1 MPTFV
6 ENFHFLRPLFLL
18 GLVPAVILVATL
30 GFLHSRNSSWHKAV
44 DASLLPFLLEQN
56 TRSRQYLPLYGLLSI
71 WVLSIIA
78 LAGPAWQQI
87 PSPVQEREDAMVIV
101 QDLSLSMYSTDLNP
115 SRLVRAQRKLI
126 DILDSRKEEGQT
138 ALVVYAGS
146 AHTVTPLTDDI
157 ATISNMVSAL
167 DPNIMPLL
175 GSKPEEAIRLAVE
188 LLENAQL
195 NEAKIMLVTD
205 GINRADLAG
214 IRDILNET
222 FHNLVILG
230 VGTEDGAPI
239 PTNDGFLRDQN
250 NAIVIPRLNSSLLEE
265 LAESVNGRYSDAV
278 LSDSDID
285 YLLEQ
290 TLLDETRNLRD
301 VEQEFDTWAEAGP
314 WLLLLV
320 LPLAALSFRR
330 GWLLS
335 ICFMFFISP
344 QQQAYALGWKDLWS
358 NKNQQGSQAFVTEEF
373 DTAADLFED
382 GNWRAASFY
391 RNGNYQ
397 SALNE
402 LNAQE
407 GLNAAYNKGNA
418 LARLERYAEAIA
430 AYDEVLA
437 EQPDHP
443 DALFNKAIVQNLLE
457 EQEDMQSD
465 DPQEG
470 EQGQEQEQN
479 ESEQSQSEQQQNQQ
493 QAQQNEQD
501 QENSEQSPE
510 QQQESEVT
518 DSDAG
523 QEQENEEE
531 QEGPDPQTAQTQ
543 ESAEEEQAMQQW
555 LGRIEDDPG
564 ELLRNKFR
572 YQTQQLLYEQLQN
585 PGTLGTGATDQIWKI
600 VLHSFYYYFFL
611 CLV

>member
-1 MPTFV
+1 MDVMPTFIA
-6 ENFHFLRPLFLL
+6 NFHFLRPLFLL
-18 GLVPAVILVATL
+18 GLIPAVILVVTL
-30 GFLHSRNSSWHKAV
+30 GFMHSRNSSWYKAV
-44 DASLLPFLLEQN
+44 DATLLPFLLEQN

-115 SRLVRAQRKLI
+115 SRLTRAQRKLI
-126 DILDSRKEEGQT
+126 DILNSRKQEGQT

-157 ATISNMVSAL
+157 ATISNMISAL

-175 GSKPEEAIRLAVE
+175 GSKPEEGVRLAVE

-195 NEAKIMLVTD
+195 DQAKIMLVTD

-222 FHNLVILG
+222 FHSLVILG
-230 VGTEDGAPI
+230 VGTEEGAPI

-250 NAIVIPRLNSSLLEE
+250 NAIVIPRLNRSLLEE
-265 LAESVNGRYSDAV
+265 LAESVNGRYTDAV
-278 LSDSDID
+278 LSDNDID

-335 ICFMFFISP
+335 ICLMFFISP
-344 QQQAYALGWKDLWS
+344 HQQAYALGWKDLWS

-373 DTAADLFED
+373 DNAADLFED
-382 GNWRAASFY
+382 GNWRAASYY

-397 SALNE
+397 AALNE

-407 GLNAAYNKGNA
+407 GLNPSYNKGNT
-418 LARLERYAEAIA
+418 LARLERYADAIT

-437 EQPDHP
+437 EQPDHA
-443 DALFNKAIVQNLLE
+443 DALFNKAIAQNLLE
-457 EQEDMQSD
+457 EQEKMQSE

-470 EQGQEQEQN
+470 EQGQEQEQS
-479 ESEQSQSEQQQNQQ
+479 ESEQSQSEQQQNQE
-493 QAQQNEQD
+493 QAQQNEQN

-523 QEQENEEE
+523 QEQENDEE
-531 QEGPDPQTAQTQ
+531 QEAPDPQTAQTQ

-555 LGRIEDDPG
+555 LGRIEDNPG

-585 PGTLGTGATDQIWKI
+585 PGTLGAGATDQIW
-600 VLHSFYYYFFL
+600 
-611 CLV
+611 

>member
-126 DILDSRKEEGQT
+126 DILNSRKEEGQT

-175 GSKPEEAIRLAVE
+175 GSKPEEGIRLAVE

-195 NEAKIMLVTD
+195 NEAKIMLMTD

-479 ESEQSQSEQQQNQQ
+479 ESEQSQSEQQQNQE

-585 PGTLGTGATDQIWKI
+585 PGTLGTGATDQIW
-600 VLHSFYYYFFL
+600 
-611 CLV
+611 